1 MSELNEKN
9 GRPDVTEMYYFA
21 LKSAVTIVL
30 IIEEDAEK
38 NNDFAIQ
45 ELLLD
50 QKNKIHSQIDLLL
63 KVKKRYHKKYCG
75 TVNLS

>member
-1 MSELNEKN
+1 MSESNLC
-9 GRPDVTEMYYFA
+9 
-21 LKSAVTIVL
+21 LKMAMSRIVL

-38 NNDFAIQ
+38 DNDFAIQ

-63 KVKKRYHKKYCG
+63 KVKQNITRNIAVP
-75 TVNLS
+75 VNLS

>member
-1 MSELNEKN
+1 MAMS
-9 GRPDVTEMYYFA
+9 R
-21 LKSAVTIVL
+21 IVL

-38 NNDFAIQ
+38 DNDFAIQ

>member
-1 MSELNEKN
+1 MAMS
-9 GRPDVTEMYYFA
+9 R
-21 LKSAVTIVL
+21 IVL

-38 NNDFAIQ
+38 DNDFAIQ

-63 KVKKRYHKKYCG
+63 KVKQNITRNIA
-75 TVNLS
+75 VP